1 MESFET
7 GIRKTLNWY
16 IDNEPWWRKIEE
28 KKYAQNRLGESV

>member
-16 IDNEPWWRKIEE
+16 IDNEPWWRKIE